1 VKSKFNLHDINQFL
15 DFLHIFRDF
24 TSGNGTDYV
33 VGSRVL
39 EPYAE
44 FARAIFCFEFA
55 FRLCEKPPFGLVAFY
70 VGYKQVAY
78 QIYNI
83 PSPLRKLLGVSDGF
97 VMIRPLCSSF

>member
-1 VKSKFNLHDINQFL
+1 MVLERVHICEIEVYLHDINQFL

-83 PSPLRKLLGVSDGF
+83 PSPLRKSWALAMVLS
-97 VMIRPLCSSF
+97 